1 MYCFAKKLTQ
11 YVQYLHFF
19 IALLSQSPIFLSG
32 KTAPRVISTLLYLRF
47 KRHGFNGIIVYFG
60 VDCKGVRQKI
70 RCPDRQRVEF
80 IRLRLSQAL
89 LQLRAGSHARNQLRI
104 QAGLLYAVH
113 LCMCP
118 AVPYRSGTVQAAVPR
133 WNK

>member
-47 KRHGFNGIIVYFG
+47 KRHGFNGIIAYLSG
-60 VDCKGVRQKI
+60 ICKMFRQKI
-70 RCPDRQRVEF
+70 RCPDRQRIFLV
-80 IRLRLSQAL
+80 
-89 LQLRAGSHARNQLRI
+89 
-104 QAGLLYAVH
+104 
-113 LCMCP
+113 
-118 AVPYRSGTVQAAVPR
+118 
-133 WNK
+133 K